1 MVLAGSRQISM
12 SWITVIWLMNAGA
25 FLMLAAFAV
34 RLARVWETREKRFNL
49 AAKSANLEMWE
60 WDLERDEICVP
71 PTGRAQLGLPAFGR
85 ITFQHLMPRWHPED
99 RERVRQA
106 MNEAIQ
112 NVKDCHVE
120 FRVVAPDGS
129 VRWVHAHGHVHLDD
143 RGKAQRLTAI
153 SLDITDRKEAEI
165 RAREQR
171 AELQRVTQQRTAFME
186 REIAERALVEREV
199 IESCARE
206 QRRIAYDLHDGIG
219 QQLVT
224 IAISAKLL
232 EEQLGPCQP
241 DEADKASAIVKLANE
256 AARQVRLTA
265 RSAEGGDTVDDLET
279 ALECL
284 AVNTSHSCDVKSVVT
299 SDAEPLPISAPVAAQ
314 LYRIAQEAVRNAIEH
329 GAARQVLIQLTF
341 GNGDMVLTVQD
352 DGAGFNTKTNGHGMG
367 LRIMRYRAQ
376 CIGGSCEVRPGPN
389 KGTIISCRVPLQ
401 AEPSLSTIS

>member
-1 MVLAGSRQISM
+1 MVLAGSRHISM
-12 SWITVIWLMNAGA
+12 SWITVIWLMNAVA
-25 FLMLAAFAV
+25 FLTLAAFAA

-71 PTGRAQLGLPAFGR
+71 LTGRAQLGLPAFGR

-206 QRRIAYDLHDGIG
+206 QRRIAYELHDGIG

-241 DEADKASAIVKLANE
+241 DEADQASAIVRLANE
-256 AARQVRLTA
+256 AARQTRLTA
-265 RSAEGGDTVDDLET
+265 RTLEGADGVGDLKT
-279 ALECL
+279 ALESL
-284 AVNTSHSCDVKSVVT
+284 AMNISQNCRVKSVVKANGT
-299 SDAEPLPISAPVAAQ
+299 SSPISAPVSAQ
-314 LYRIAQEAVRNAIEH
+314 LYRIAQEAMRNALEH
-329 GAARQVLIQLTF
+329 GAAREVLIQLTF
-341 GNGDMVLTVQD
+341 GPEDMVLTVPD
-352 DGAGFNTKTNGHGMG
+352 DGKGFDGKANGHGMG

-376 CIGGSCEVRPGPN
+376 CIGGSCEVHAGPAQ
-389 KGTIISCRVPLQ
+389 GTIVHCRVPLPTQ
-401 AEPSLSTIS
+401 PSVSSIS